1 MEVKLTENKNNYKKY
16 IDKYIKL
23 VYYININNKQ
33 DKKTDKTFVG
43 SEFIIKFERCI
54 HAEINF

>member
-1 MEVKLTENKNNYKKY
+1 MKVKLTENKNNYKKY

-33 DKKTDKTFVG
+33 DKKTDKTFV
-43 SEFIIKFERCI
+43 
-54 HAEINF
+54 

>member
-1 MEVKLTENKNNYKKY
+1 MKVKLTENKNNYKKY

-43 SEFIIKFERCI
+43 SEFIIKLKDAFMQR
-54 HAEINF
+54 